1 MPLYEFICPICGYEE
16 ERLQSLSDSMPHC
29 NTCFDEIKMV
39 KKISA
44 TSFVLKGSGF
54 YKTDYVDK
62 TSDKAK

>member
-1 MPLYEFICPICGYEE
+1 
-16 ERLQSLSDSMPHC
+16 MPHC